1 MQLIDPAVRDYLEI
15 AGTLVTAVGFPM
27 AIYSIFASGRNNQR
41 TMDVQVV
48 ATVSMYFHQKWDAEW
63 RAIMADGGKRAL
75 ESEPDKH
82 KLLSLLNWIDWVGV
96 LIRRHAFKNT
106 SLIFDTIGGN
116 LTQAIVTSRDVLNE
130 QGKGTWPGVF
140 EVARRLRLLDK
151 HGKIST
157 EHEGRRR

>member
-1 MQLIDPAVRDYLEI
+1 
-15 AGTLVTAVGFPM
+15 
-27 AIYSIFASGRNNQR
+27 
-41 TMDVQVV
+41 
-48 ATVSMYFHQKWDAEW
+48 
-63 RAIMADGGKRAL
+63 MADGGKRAL

-151 HGKIST
+151 QGKIST